1 MGWPALKR
9 QAQRRIKRKKSMK
22 VQIRKII
29 VQVDEIHIEMGQ
41 AITPPTRRALA
52 IAVIH
57 NPLAGSYT
65 ENLDELIAIGEELG
79 GLLGDKC
86 VKALAIAPG
95 DAQSYGK
102 AAIVGEG
109 GEIEHAA
116 AILHPKLGAPLRLAV
131 EKGAALVP
139 SAKKRGT
146 LGTSID
152 VPLGHKDAAFV
163 RSHFDA
169 MEARVSDAPR
179 ANEIVVAVV
188 VTDSG
193 RPLARV
199 GGLQAHE
206 AKGIDGLR

>member
-1 MGWPALKR
+1 
-9 QAQRRIKRKKSMK
+9 MK
-22 VQIRKII
+22 AQIRKII
-29 VQVDEIHIEMGQ
+29 VQVDEVHIEMGKVVS
-41 AITPPTRRALA
+41 PPTRRALA
-52 IAVIH
+52 MAVIH

-79 GLLGDKC
+79 ALLGDKC
-86 VKALAIAPG
+86 VKALGIAPG
-95 DAQSYGK
+95 AAQSYGK
-102 AAIVGEG
+102 AAIVGEA

-116 AILHPKLGAPLRLAV
+116 AILHPKLGAPLRVAV

-139 SAKKRGT
+139 SSKKRGT
-146 LGTSID
+146 LGTAID

-206 AKGIDGLR
+206 AKGVDGLR